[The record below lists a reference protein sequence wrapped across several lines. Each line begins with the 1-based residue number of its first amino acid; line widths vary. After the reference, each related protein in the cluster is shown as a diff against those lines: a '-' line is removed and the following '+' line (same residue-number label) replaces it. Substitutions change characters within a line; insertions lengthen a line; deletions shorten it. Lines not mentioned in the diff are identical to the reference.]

1 MIARFA
7 KGFGTI
13 LMIVPARVIEEPR
26 RILRAVPAGIEVNAA
41 LSILEQ
47 VKLWNWRRG
56 APFRWPTTTPGPDDG
71 QMPPFRSFA
80 EPNTMGQSMR
90 KIGIR
95 TRIGDYPN
103 LSWP

>member
-1 MIARFA
+1 MITRFA
-7 KGFGTI
+7 KRIGTI

-56 APFRWPTTTPGPDDG
+56 ARFWYPTTTQG
-71 QMPPFRSFA
+71 Q
-80 EPNTMGQSMR
+80 
-90 KIGIR
+90 
-95 TRIGDYPN
+95 
-103 LSWP
+103 